1 MRASPLPGAPPLPSH
16 PSRPCSEVMDET
28 CTDSPSSHAEVTHGL
43 AWLSLCP
50 LLPCAHC
57 SFQHVS
63 WTRSRLPCPS
73 ATPAG
78 KPGQTHAAAP
88 NASVCMSWSSGHHVS
103 FNLIICGV
111 EHLRTLL
118 VLTMG
123 IKISRNM
130 TCLAQSHGA
139 GHSWDRDHRL
149 RHLIHPGLVG
159 VARG

>member
-16 PSRPCSEVMDET
+16 PSRPCSEVMGET
-28 CTDSPSSHAEVTHGL
+28 ALTLPPPTQKCLT
-43 AWLSLCP
+43 AWPGFHSALYCP
-50 LLPCAHC
+50 VHTAHFSMC
-57 SFQHVS
+57 LGRGPGYPVPH
-63 WTRSRLPCPS
+63 

-78 KPGQTHAAAP
+78 EPGQAHAAAP

-118 VLTMG
+118 VVTMG
-123 IKISRNM
+123 IKSSRNM

-139 GHSWDRDHRL
+139 GHSWDRDHRM